1 MSFSFFPLSGYH
13 LSLNK
18 IIFYGLL
25 MISLSSSLPAQS
37 SILDAYI
44 EVAFNENLQIRNAQL
59 GKNKQF
65 SKIAQ
70 AQALWNPKLDFN
82 ASYLLAQGGR
92 NLIFPIGDLF
102 NPSNAALNQLTNS
115 DQFPTNLENQKIQ
128 LTPSNFI
135 DANLNLSKPI
145 LNSTIKYNRLIQES
159 LSELYTQDIALSKHE
174 VKYQVKS
181 AYYNYLKTFDGIKII
196 DSNRQLLVE
205 VLELNKKLVK
215 YDKATKDILNDVTYQ
230 IESLNTQQIQLE
242 EQQSLAKALFNLQ
255 LNRDLQSNIIVDTS
269 LIGAITMETRML
281 DGLTAKAYRQHPEL
295 AKILIGNKV
304 NALNKQ
310 RIDKEKLPTV
320 GVNAGIG
327 MQTEDFSFDSGGPLY
342 TLGVGM
348 QWNIIDGGLRK
359 RKIEELQVDN
369 EILSIQESQIKQK
382 IQISILQSL
391 LALNSIES
399 QMRSAELAATSA
411 QESYDLIRTRYKND
425 SALLIE
431 VLQAQN
437 RLISSELSHTLL
449 NYDYLAKQAELE
461 KNLANSSTND

>member
-1 MSFSFFPLSGYH
+1 
-13 LSLNK
+13 
-18 IIFYGLL
+18 
-25 MISLSSSLPAQS
+25 
-37 SILDAYI
+37 
-44 EVAFNENLQIRNAQL
+44 
-59 GKNKQF
+59 
-65 SKIAQ
+65 
-70 AQALWNPKLDFN
+70 
-82 ASYLLAQGGR
+82 
-92 NLIFPIGDLF
+92 
-102 NPSNAALNQLTNS
+102 
-115 DQFPTNLENQKIQ
+115 
-128 LTPSNFI
+128 
-135 DANLNLSKPI
+135 
-145 LNSTIKYNRLIQES
+145 
-159 LSELYTQDIALSKHE
+159 
-174 VKYQVKS
+174 
-181 AYYNYLKTFDGIKII
+181 
-196 DSNRQLLVE
+196 
-205 VLELNKKLVK
+205 
-215 YDKATKDILNDVTYQ
+215 
-230 IESLNTQQIQLE
+230 
-242 EQQSLAKALFNLQ
+242 
-255 LNRDLQSNIIVDTS
+255 
-269 LIGAITMETRML
+269 METRML